1 MSVFIA
7 KYALT
12 CICFYNPHSCIF
24 KICTF
29 TFVMMQPSSEKNIQK
44 FNDILAQLNAEQLA
58 AVNKVDGPVLVV
70 AGPGTGKTQ
79 ILAARI
85 GKILLETDAQPNE
98 ILCLTYTDAGA
109 VAMRKR
115 LFEFIGPDA
124 YRINIYT
131 FHAFCNDII
140 QENLD
145 YFGKVSLEP
154 LNDLESAMLFRELV
168 DEFDTEHLLKRFT
181 GDIYYDVP
189 RLKSLFSTMK
199 RENWE
204 FAMIER
210 AVQEYID
217 DLPNREEFVYKRPNA
232 AKGIQKGDVKQKDID
247 AAKEVMDKLLC
258 AVKEFENYQHK
269 MQQRGRYDYDDM
281 IIWVL
286 KAFRDSENLLR
297 RYQEKHQYILV
308 DEFQDTSGSQNE
320 LLKFLLTY
328 WENPNVFVVGDDDQS
343 IFRFQGANM
352 KNILDFAGDY
362 VKTLY
367 TVVLKNNYRSNQIIL
382 DVSRV
387 LINNNRERLTSQ
399 LRLDKN
405 LMASHPRF
413 EKEMVEPIINEYENP
428 DQELVDV
435 AFQIERLIERGSS
448 PADIA
453 IIYRN
458 HNQVDQLIQ
467 YLDAKKVAVNTKRKI
482 DILTMPFGEK
492 IINILQYLAME
503 LDSPYSGDELLFEMM
518 HYDFFDIPPIE
529 IAKVSIAVSKANY
542 SQSDAPKTSI
552 RRYVSEMKANSQVSL
567 FEQPEYME
575 MRQLVTD
582 INFLLKAAVSL
593 SLQQLF
599 QQVITALGIL
609 KYIMQQPDKG
619 WHMEVLTSLFN
630 FVRDEARKSPDVKL
644 KHIITTIDLMK
655 RNNIR
660 LELNQ
665 VIHAENGV
673 NFLTAHGSKGLEY
686 EHVFLI
692 GCTKKIWDTKGR
704 NMGFSFPDTLMQAS
718 GDENA
723 QQEESRRLFYVAL
736 TRAKQCLHISY
747 SAKDRNG
754 KDLEASQFVGEILA
768 ASHLQVKHPKVSED
782 ALMAYF
788 ATQFTED
795 DKPVVEL
802 LDKNYINQLL
812 QNYVLSVTHLNTYL
826 DCPLKFYFQ
835 NLIRVPAGKSPAMAF
850 GSAVHHALYRIF
862 KRMSDNDRKFG
873 TADEFVREF
882 RWFMHRNRDAFTSE
896 EFKLRMDY
904 GDKIL
909 PAFYNDNVSQ
919 WHTNVEVEYPVRTF
933 PFNGVPVRGNLD
945 KVEINGSQVNIVD
958 YKTGKLKYAKEK
970 LMRPTADKPD
980 GGDYWRQAVFYKIL
994 ADNDKTKHWEAV
1006 STVFDFIEPVDG
1018 RYHKEKI
1025 VIYPE
1030 DVALVTR
1037 QLTETYQKI
1046 MAHDFATGCGKP
1058 DCDWCHFV
1066 RSNFKQPGKILEG
1079 VEE

>member
-1 MSVFIA
+1 MIQSPSER
-7 KYALT
+7 
-12 CICFYNPHSCIF
+12 YN
-24 KICTF
+24 
-29 TFVMMQPSSEKNIQK
+29 QK
-44 FNDILAQLNAEQLA
+44 FKDILAQLNAEQLA

-115 LFEFIGPDA
+115 LFDFIGPDA

-145 YFGKVSLEP
+145 YFGKLSLEP

-168 DEFDTEHLLKRFT
+168 DEFDKDHLLKRFT

-204 FAMIER
+204 LTMIER

-217 DLPNREEFVYKRPNA
+217 DLPNRDEFIYKRPNA
-232 AKGIQKGDVKQKDID
+232 AKGIQKGDIKQKDVD
-247 AAKEVMDKLLC
+247 AAKEIMAKLIC
-258 AVKEFENYQHK
+258 AVNEFANYEGK
-269 MQQRGRYDYDDM
+269 LKTRGMYDYDDM

-286 KAFRDSENLLR
+286 RAFRENEDLLR
-297 RYQEKHQYILV
+297 RYQERYQYILV

-328 WENPNVFVVGDDDQS
+328 WDTPNVFVVGDDDQS

-352 KNILDFAGDY
+352 KNILDFADDY
-362 VKTLY
+362 VSTLH
-367 TVVLKNNYRSNQIIL
+367 TVVLKQNYRSNQTIL
-382 DVSRV
+382 DISRV
-387 LINNNRERLTSQ
+387 LIGNNRERLTSQ

-405 LMASHPRF
+405 LLAAHPRF
-413 EKEMVEPIINEYENP
+413 QAEMVEPVINEYANT

-435 AFQIERLIERGSS
+435 AHQIERLIARGTD
-448 PADIA
+448 PAEIA
-453 IIYRN
+453 VIYRN
-458 HNQVDQLIQ
+458 HNQVEQLIH
-467 YLDAKKVAVNTKRKI
+467 YLDAKKVAVNTRRKI
-482 DILTMPFGEK
+482 DILTLPFGEK
-492 IINILQYLAME
+492 IINIMQYLAME
-503 LDSPYSGDELLFEMM
+503 MDSPYSGDELLFEIL

-529 IAKVSIAVSKANY
+529 IAKVSIAVSKANF
-542 SQSDAPKTSI
+542 SMNADEPKTSI
-552 RRYVSEMKANSQVSL
+552 RRYVSELKPNRQASL
-567 FEQPEYME
+567 FEQPENVE
-575 MRQLVTD
+575 MKQVVAD
-582 INFLLKAAVSL
+582 INFLLKASVSL

-609 KYIMQQPDKG
+609 KYVMQQPDKG

-630 FVRDEARKSPDVKL
+630 FVRDEARKSPEMKL
-644 KHIITTIDLMK
+644 KHIVNTIDLMK

-660 LELNQ
+660 LELHQ

-673 NFLTAHGSKGLEY
+673 NFVTAHGSKGLEY
-686 EHVFLI
+686 EYVFLV
-692 GCTKKIWDTKGR
+692 GCTKRIWDSKGR

-747 SAKDRNG
+747 PVKDRND
-754 KDLEASQFVGEILA
+754 KDQEASQFVGEILA
-768 ASHLQVKHPKVSED
+768 ASHLQVQHPQVNED

-788 ATQFTED
+788 ATQFSEA
-795 DKPVVEL
+795 DKPVVQL

-812 QNYVLSVTHLNTYL
+812 QNYVLSVTHLNSYL

-850 GSAVHHALYRIF
+850 GSAVHHALYKVF
-862 KRMSDNDRKFG
+862 DRMTKNDNRFG
-873 TADEFVREF
+873 PVDDFMREF
-882 RWFMHRNRDAFTSE
+882 KWFMYRNRDAFTSE

-904 GDKIL
+904 GEKIL
-909 PAFYNDNVSQ
+909 PAFYEQNVYQ
-919 WHTNVEVEYPVRTF
+919 WNKIVRVEHAMRNLTI
-933 PFNGVPVRGNLD
+933 NGVPVKGHLD
-945 KVEINGSQVNIVD
+945 KIEFNGNQATIVD

-970 LMRPTADKPD
+970 LLRPTTDNPN
-980 GGDYWRQAVFYKIL
+980 GGDYWRQAVFYKML
-994 ADNDKTKHWEAV
+994 VDNDRKGWEATG
-1006 STVFDFIEPVDG
+1006 TVFEFIEPIDG
-1018 RYHKEKI
+1018 QYHKEKI
-1025 VIYPE
+1025 LVMPQ
-1030 DVALVTR
+1030 DVETVTR
-1037 QLTETYQKI
+1037 QLTETYHKI